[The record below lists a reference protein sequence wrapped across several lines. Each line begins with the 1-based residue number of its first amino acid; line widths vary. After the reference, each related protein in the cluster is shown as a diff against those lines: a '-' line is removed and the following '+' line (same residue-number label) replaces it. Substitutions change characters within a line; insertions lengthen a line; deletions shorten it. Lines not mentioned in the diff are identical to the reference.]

1 VNTLPGNTLLCTVT
15 ARQNEGGLDR
25 ADCLVDSVHLDGR
38 GDGMILLK
46 YILGKLEMNVCG
58 S

>member
-1 VNTLPGNTLLCTVT
+1 MNTLPDNTLLCTVT

-25 ADCLVDSVHLDGR
+25 ADCLVGSVHLDGR